1 MEVTGGFEES
11 SFKGVARVPV
21 MEWGKRDRTSRYMQS
36 FKNFAKKRRTEK
48 RVLVKGKVGFKKLF

>member
-11 SFKGVARVPV
+11 SFRGVARVPV

-36 FKNFAKKRRTEK
+36 FKNFAKKEK
-48 RVLVKGKVGFKKLF
+48 DREKSISQRESGV